1 MAGQGI
7 TVDPLRIIKIVL
19 ATTITAFAIVGVYLS
34 QTISERQNALREVS
48 RYDLVWAASQ
58 AVTEFNR
65 LEFEIAAFALGDGGV
80 SADDV
85 GLRLDIMYNRLNIL
99 LRGDLREVGERAPEQ
114 KATLDELNRTL
125 DEIQPVITT
134 LNRPGAAALVL
145 SRLRV
150 IGGGL
155 ARFAAAANQLSG
167 DQIAEDQQR
176 LLSLH
181 RTFSLL
187 AGGLVACGLAF
198 IALLFYQNR
207 VVQRAHRELRR
218 VTDDLQIAKE
228 AAESASEAKSRFLA
242 TMSHELRTPLNA
254 IIGFSEI
261 IALERFG
268 PTVQPRYREYAGDIL
283 KSGRHMFEL
292 VNDILTMA
300 KLDAGHYDLTLEPVN
315 LRDLV
320 DTALEMFKGTD
331 IAASREVT
339 IEGRTDWW
347 PLLRADARAVRQ
359 IVLNL
364 LSNAAKFSP
373 GEMPVSITCRRTPE
387 GGAQLTVVDRGIGMT
402 AEETAR
408 VGQPFYQVDGRLA
421 RKYEG
426 SGLGLSIVKGLIES
440 HGGRL
445 MIESEHGVGSRI
457 SVVFPSQLLDP
468 VKLAAVA

>member
-1 MAGQGI
+1 ME
-7 TVDPLRIIKIVL
+7 PLRAIKLVL
-19 ATTITAFAIVGVYLS
+19 AATIAAFAIVGIYLS

-65 LEFEIAAFALGDGGV
+65 LEFEIAAFAMAGGSV
-80 SADDV
+80 SQDEV
-85 GLRLDIMYNRLNIL
+85 RLRLDIMYNRLNIL
-99 LRGDLREVGERAPEQ
+99 RRGDLREVGEREPEH
-114 KATLDELNRTL
+114 KATLDELDNAL
-125 DEIQPVITT
+125 GDIQPLVDD
-134 LNRPGAAALVL
+134 LARPGAAARALAHL
-145 SRLRV
+145 TT
-150 IGGGL
+150 IGGRL
-155 ARFAAAANQLSG
+155 ARFAAAANPLSG
-167 DQIAEDQQR
+167 DQIAEDQQK

-218 VTDDLQIAKE
+218 VTDDLQVAKE
-228 AAESASEAKSRFLA
+228 AAEGASEAKSRFLA

-268 PTVQPRYREYAGDIL
+268 PAVQPRYREYAGDIL

-300 KLDAGHYDLTLEPVN
+300 KLDAGHYDLSLEPLN
-315 LRDLV
+315 LRGLV
-320 DTALEMFKGTD
+320 EATLEMFKGSD
-331 IAASREVT
+331 MAANRDVT
-339 IEGRTDWW
+339 VEGHTDWW
-347 PLLRADARAVRQ
+347 PMLRADERAVRQ

-364 LSNAAKFSP
+364 LSNAVKFSRADT
-373 GEMPVSITCRRTPE
+373 PVRIACRRTAE
-387 GGAQLTVVDRGIGMT
+387 GGAQLTVTDRGIGMT

-426 SGLGLSIVKGLIES
+426 TGLGLSIVKGLIES

-445 MIESEHGVGSRI
+445 TIESERGTGSSI
-457 SVVFPSQLLDP
+457 SVIFPASLLDP

>member
-1 MAGQGI
+1 
-7 TVDPLRIIKIVL
+7 VDPLRIIKLVL
-19 ATTITAFAIVGVYLS
+19 ATTIAAFAIVGVYLS

-65 LEFEIAAFALGDGGV
+65 LGFEIAAFAMGDGGI
-80 SADDV
+80 SRDDV
-85 GLRLDIMYNRLNIL
+85 RLRLDIMYNRLDIL
-99 LRGDLREVGERAPEQ
+99 RRGDLRELVEREPEQ
-114 KATLDELNRTL
+114 KATLDELDTAMG
-125 DEIQPVITT
+125 EIQPLVDD
-134 LNRPGAAALVL
+134 LGQPGAASRALA
-145 SRLRV
+145 RLKAV
-150 IGGGL
+150 GGKL

-167 DQIAEDQQR
+167 NQITMDQQR

-207 VVQRAHRELRR
+207 VVRRAHRELRR
-218 VTDDLQIAKE
+218 VTDDLQVAKE
-228 AAESASEAKSRFLA
+228 AAEGASEAKSRFLA
-242 TMSHELRTPLNA
+242 TISHELRTPLNA

-261 IALERFG
+261 IARERFDPSG
-268 PTVQPRYREYAGDIL
+268 QPRYREYADDIL

-300 KLDAGHYDLTLEPVN
+300 KLDAGHYELTLEPLN

-320 DTALEMFKGTD
+320 EATRAMFAGTEM
-331 IAASREVT
+331 AANREVT
-339 IEGRTDWW
+339 VEGRTDWW
-347 PLLRADARAVRQ
+347 PLLRADERAVRQ

-364 LSNAAKFSP
+364 LSNAVKFSP
-373 GEMPVSITCRRTPE
+373 ADQPVRIACRRTAE
-387 GGAQLTVVDRGIGMT
+387 GGAQLTVIDRGIGMT

-408 VGQPFYQVDGRLA
+408 VGQPFYQVDNRLA
-421 RKYEG
+421 RRYEG
-426 SGLGLSIVKGLIES
+426 TGLGLSIVKGLIES

-445 MIESEHGVGSRI
+445 AIESERGVGSRI
-457 SVVFPSQLLDP
+457 SVIFPAELLDP
-468 VKLAAVA
+468 VTLAAVA

>member
-1 MAGQGI
+1 
-7 TVDPLRIIKIVL
+7 VHPLRIIKIVL
-19 ATTITAFAIVGVYLS
+19 AMTIVAFAIVGVYLS
-34 QTISERQNALREVS
+34 QTISERQNALRDVS

-58 AVTEFNR
+58 AATEFNR
-65 LEFEIAAFALGDGGV
+65 LEFEIAAFALADG
-80 SADDV
+80 SASPDEV
-85 GLRLDIMYNRLNIL
+85 RLRLDIMYNRLNIL
-99 LRGDLREVGERAPEQ
+99 RRGDLREVVERDPEQ
-114 KATLDELNRTL
+114 KAAIDQLEAALGDVQSIIETLD
-125 DEIQPVITT
+125 
-134 LNRPGAAALVL
+134 RPGAATRAL
-145 SRLRV
+145 SRLKA

-176 LLSLH
+176 LLALH

-187 AGGLVACGLAF
+187 AAGLVACGIAF
-198 IALLFYQNR
+198 IALLFYQNG

-218 VTDDLQIAKE
+218 VTDDLRVAKE
-228 AAESASEAKSRFLA
+228 AAEGASEAKSRFLA

-268 PTVQPRYREYAGDIL
+268 PAVQPRYREYAGDIL

-300 KLDAGHYDLTLEPVN
+300 KLDAGHYDVTLEPLS
-315 LRDLV
+315 LRDLA
-320 DTALEMFKGTD
+320 DTALEIFKGTD
-331 IAASREVT
+331 IAANREVT
-339 IEGRTDWW
+339 IEGRNDWW
-347 PLLRADARAVRQ
+347 PTLRADERAVRQ

-364 LSNAAKFSP
+364 LSNAVKFSP
-373 GEMPVSITCRRTPE
+373 ADSPVRISCRRIAE
-387 GGAQLTVVDRGIGMT
+387 GDAQLTVTDSGIGMT
-402 AEETAR
+402 ADETAR
-408 VGQPFYQVDGRLA
+408 VGEPFYQVDGRLA

-445 MIESEHGVGSRI
+445 MIESERGVGSRI
-457 SVVFPSQLLDP
+457 SVIFPGQLLDP

>member
-1 MAGQGI
+1 M
-7 TVDPLRIIKIVL
+7 DPLRIIKIVL
-19 ATTITAFAIVGVYLS
+19 AMTITAFAIVGVYLS

-65 LEFEIAAFALGDGGV
+65 LEFEIAAFALGDGSVG
-80 SADDV
+80 ADDV

-114 KATLDELNRTL
+114 KATLDELSRTL
-125 DEIQPVITT
+125 DEIQPIIAT
-134 LNRPGAAALVL
+134 LNRPGAAAPVL
-145 SRLRV
+145 SRLRAV
-150 IGGGL
+150 GGGV

-167 DQIAEDQQR
+167 DQIAEDQQK

-218 VTDDLQIAKE
+218 VTDDLQVAKE
-228 AAESASEAKSRFLA
+228 AAEGASEAKSRFLA

-300 KLDAGHYDLTLEPVN
+300 KLDAGHYALTLEPVH

-320 DTALEMFKGTD
+320 DTALQMFKGTD
-331 IAASREVT
+331 IAANREVM

-359 IVLNL
+359 ILLNL
-364 LSNAAKFSP
+364 LSNAVKFSP
-373 GEMPVSITCRRTPE
+373 GDMPVSVTCRRTPE

-402 AEETAR
+402 TEETSR

-426 SGLGLSIVKGLIES
+426 TGLGLSIVKGLIES
-440 HGGRL
+440 HGGAL
-445 MIESEHGVGSRI
+445 MIESERGVGSRI
-457 SVVFPSQLLDP
+457 SVIFPSQLLDP

>member
-1 MAGQGI
+1 
-7 TVDPLRIIKIVL
+7 VDPLRIVKLVL
-19 ATTITAFAIVGVYLS
+19 AATIAAFAMVGIYLSLTIT
-34 QTISERQNALREVS
+34 ERQNALREVS

-58 AVTEFNR
+58 ALTEFNR
-65 LEFEIAAFALGDGGV
+65 LQFEIAAFAMADGSV
-80 SADDV
+80 DQDAV
-85 GLRLDIMYNRLNIL
+85 RLRLDIMYNRLNIL
-99 LRGDLREVGERAPEQ
+99 RRGDLRALGEREPEQ
-114 KATLDELNRTL
+114 KATLDELDKTFG
-125 DEIQPVITT
+125 EIEPLIDDLAQPGV
-134 LNRPGAAALVL
+134 AARALA
-145 SRLRV
+145 RLQL
-150 IGGGL
+150 IGGRL

-167 DQIAEDQQR
+167 DQITEDQQK

-228 AAESASEAKSRFLA
+228 AAEGASEAKSRFLA

-268 PTVQPRYREYAGDIL
+268 PTVQPRYREYASDIL

-300 KLDAGHYDLTLEPVN
+300 KLDAGHYDLMLEPLN

-320 DTALEMFKGTD
+320 EATLAMFKGSEM
-331 IAASREVT
+331 AANREVVV
-339 IEGRTDWW
+339 EGRTDWW
-347 PLLRADARAVRQ
+347 PILRADERAVRQ
-359 IVLNL
+359 ILLNL
-364 LSNAAKFSP
+364 LSNAVKFSRADA
-373 GEMPVSITCRRTPE
+373 PVRVTCRRTAE
-387 GGAQLTVVDRGIGMT
+387 GGAQLTVIDSGIGMT

-426 SGLGLSIVKGLIES
+426 TGLGLSIVKGLIES

-445 MIESEHGVGSRI
+445 TIESERGVGSRI
-457 SVVFPSQLLDP
+457 SVLFPALLLDP
-468 VKLAAVA
+468 LKLVAVA

>member
-1 MAGQGI
+1 
-7 TVDPLRIIKIVL
+7 VDPLRIIKIVL
-19 ATTITAFAIVGVYLS
+19 AVTIAAFAVVGVYLS

-48 RYDLVWAASQ
+48 RYDLVWAAGQ

-65 LEFEIAAFALGDGGV
+65 LQFEIAAFALAGGGV
-80 SADDV
+80 SRDDV
-85 GLRLDIMYNRLNIL
+85 NLRLDIMYNRLNIL
-99 LRGDLREVGERAPEQ
+99 RRGDLREVGEREPEQ
-114 KATLDELNRTL
+114 KATLDKLEAALNA
-125 DEIQPVITT
+125 IQPIVDR
-134 LNRPGAAALVL
+134 LDQPGAPARAL
-145 SRLRV
+145 SRLKS
-150 IGGGL
+150 IGGRL

-218 VTDDLQIAKE
+218 ATDDLRIAKE
-228 AAESASEAKSRFLA
+228 AAEGASEAKSRFLA

-261 IALERFG
+261 MALERFG
-268 PTVQPRYREYAGDIL
+268 PAVQPRYREYAGDIL

-300 KLDAGHYDLTLEPVN
+300 KLDAGHYDARLETLD
-315 LRDLV
+315 LRNQIDAAV
-320 DTALEMFKGTD
+320 EMFTGTG
-331 IAASREVT
+331 IAANRKVT
-339 IEGRTDWW
+339 VEGRTDWW
-347 PLLRADARAVRQ
+347 PMLRADERAVRQ

-373 GEMPVSITCRRTPE
+373 ADAPVLISCRRTAE
-387 GGAQLTVVDRGIGMT
+387 GEAQLTVSDRGIGMT

-408 VGQPFYQVDGRLA
+408 VGQPFYQVDDRLA

-426 SGLGLSIVKGLIES
+426 TGLGLSIVKGLIES

-445 MIESEHGVGSRI
+445 LIESERGVGSKI
-457 SVVFPSQLLDP
+457 SVIFPRQLLDP
-468 VKLAAVA
+468 VKLVAVA